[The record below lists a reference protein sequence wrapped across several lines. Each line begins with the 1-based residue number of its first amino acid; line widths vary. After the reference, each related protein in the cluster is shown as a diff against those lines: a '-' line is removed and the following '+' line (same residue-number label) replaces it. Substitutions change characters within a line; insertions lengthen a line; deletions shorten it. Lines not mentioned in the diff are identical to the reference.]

1 MTFDPPLFLI
11 GTIFGLT
18 VGYGVQQWRI
28 IRLNA
33 LRRLEQAAYKASIDD
48 LLLRHKRLQERHDRL
63 YDSGRTRSMHATRPA
78 VDLRASGGYVGAGR
92 PVIGAPP
99 RVIAQGDS
107 NLHMR
112 RSDTT
117 AEDVALG
124 VIMGSAIGA
133 GESRQFKAEEICK
146 PATIEQSETSSHHSA
161 PSYDSGSS
169 DSGSSSSSGSDSGSS
184 GGGGD

>member
-33 LRRLEQAAYKASIDD
+33 LRRLQQAAYKAALDD

-63 YDSGRTRSMHATRPA
+63 YDSGRTRSIHATRPA
-78 VDLRASGGYVGAGR
+78 VDIVPPHRASGGYVGAGR

-99 RVIAQGDS
+99 AQSLPRTD
-107 NLHMR
+107 
-112 RSDTT
+112 DF
-117 AEDVALG
+117 ALG
-124 VIMGSAIGA
+124 VIMGSAIA
-133 GESRQFKAEEICK
+133 SDSPSSK
-146 PATIEQSETSSHHSA
+146 PSETSSHHSA